1 MAPIPSTSTVTP
13 AKKPAV
19 RGAVKQFRKG
29 TDGLIKG
36 GSQLAKDAGK
46 ILKEDGVRLARGAGN
61 VLRKGQ
67 HTVLACAGAMPDL
80 VNR

>member
-1 MAPIPSTSTVTP
+1 MAPVPSTSRVTP

-19 RGAVKQFRKG
+19 RGAATRFRKG
-29 TDGLIKG
+29 TGRLIKG

-61 VLRKGQ
+61 V
-67 HTVLACAGAMPDL
+67 